1 MRQEESELCRGDSSV
16 IYEVH
21 TDGDGVHSKE
31 GTLDQLLG
39 GQEFVD
45 QLAYK
50 LYSKRRA
57 GSWSTKQAS
66 SWWAIE
72 GTSRNLQL

>member
-21 TDGDGVHSKE
+21 TDGNGVHSKE

-50 LYSKRRA
+50 LYSKR
-57 GSWSTKQAS
+57 
-66 SWWAIE
+66 
-72 GTSRNLQL
+72 